1 MKYPLIIFDWDGTL
15 SDSTGR
21 IVDCI
26 HYAARQTGLPPVT
39 DDQARHIIGLGLTEA
54 LEALWPG
61 VESHHIASMR
71 DAYADHFV
79 SGSQIQMSFFE
90 GVVALLDDL
99 KSSRHLAVATGKS
112 RRGLDR
118 ILSELDVEH
127 HFHITRCA
135 DETRSKPHPLMLEE
149 ILAETGYSAHQ
160 ALMIGDTSYD
170 LDMATAAGVDGLAVT
185 YGAHSEE
192 HLSACR
198 PVGVCR
204 SITELRN
211 WIENNG

>member
-26 HYAARQTGLPPVT
+26 HHAAGMTGLPPVT
-39 DDQARHIIGLGLTEA
+39 DAQARHIIGLGLTEA

-61 VESHHIASMR
+61 VEKHHIERMR
-71 DAYADHFV
+71 EAYADHFV
-79 SGSQIQMSFFE
+79 NGSRIRTDFFAGARE
-90 GVVALLDDL
+90 LVADL
-99 KSSRHLAVATGKS
+99 SRQRHLAVATGKS

-118 ILSELDVEH
+118 ILSELDMAG
-127 HFHITRCA
+127 HFRITRCA

-149 ILAETGYSAHQ
+149 ILAETGFSASE
-160 ALMIGDTSYD
+160 ALMVGDTSYD
-170 LDMATAAGVDGLAVT
+170 LDMANAAGMDALAVS
-185 YGAHSEE
+185 YGAHEEE
-192 HLSACR
+192 HLNACG
-198 PVGVCR
+198 PVSVCR

-211 WIENNG
+211 WIETHG

>member
-1 MKYPLIIFDWDGTL
+1 MKYSLIIFDWDGTL

-26 HYAARQTGLPPVT
+26 HAAARKTGLPAVT
-39 DDQARHIIGLGLTEA
+39 DDQAKHIIGLGLTEA

-61 VESHHIASMR
+61 VQADHIESMR
-71 DAYADHFV
+71 QAYSDHFV
-79 SGSQIQMSFFE
+79 NGSQIAMDFFGGARE
-90 GVVALLDDL
+90 LLDDL
-99 KSSRHLAVATGKS
+99 RGQRHLAVATGKT

-118 ILSELDVEH
+118 ILHELDVED

-149 ILAETGYSAHQ
+149 ILAETGYSASQ
-160 ALMIGDTSYD
+160 ALMVGDTSYD
-170 LDMATAAGVDGLAVT
+170 LNMAAAAGMDGLAVT

-192 HLSACR
+192 HLSTCR

-211 WIENNG
+211 WIEING

>member
-26 HYAARQTGLPPVT
+26 HHAARETGLPPVT

-61 VESHHIASMR
+61 VESHHIGSMR

-79 SGSQIQMSFFE
+79 SGSQVQMDFFE
-90 GVVALLDDL
+90 GVAALLDDL
-99 KSSRHLAVATGKS
+99 RSTRHLAVATGKS

-118 ILSELDVEH
+118 ILAELDVGH
-127 HFHITRCA
+127 HFRITRCA

-149 ILAETGYSAHQ
+149 ILAETGYSTDQ
-160 ALMIGDTSYD
+160 ALMVGDTSYD
-170 LDMATAAGVDGLAVT
+170 LDMARAAGLDCLAVT

-192 HLSACR
+192 HLSTCR